1 MKHFKEHMEHEYF
14 SSLKTNG
21 WNRPFGERM
30 LDLKELNNVLGTDKI
45 LEQGAAFDPS
55 KFEEPND

>member
-1 MKHFKEHMEHEYF
+1 
-14 SSLKTNG
+14 
-21 WNRPFGERM
+21 M